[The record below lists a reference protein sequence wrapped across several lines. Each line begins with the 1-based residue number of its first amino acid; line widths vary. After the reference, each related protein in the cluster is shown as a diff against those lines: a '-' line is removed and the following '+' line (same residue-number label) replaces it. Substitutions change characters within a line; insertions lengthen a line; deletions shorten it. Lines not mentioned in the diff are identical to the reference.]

1 VETFDY
7 AAIDKAGKRQSG
19 SIAATNSR
27 EARDILRAR
36 ALTPVDLRAAKSQTK
51 TQFQFLRF

>member
-7 AAIDKAGKRQSG
+7 AAIDKAGKRQNG
-19 SIAATNSR
+19 SVAATNSR

-36 ALTPVDLRAAKSQTK
+36 SLTPVELRAAKSQSK
-51 TQFQFLRF
+51 TQFQFE